1 MLYII
6 YKDTCYTSEYKE
18 VNTKY
23 DTIYI
28 HRLSE

>member
-6 YKDTCYTSEYKE
+6 FKDNYNTTEYKE

-23 DTIYI
+23 DTLYIYK
-28 HRLSE
+28 L